1 MVLPTSRGGLTMSD
15 YDRKEVKI
23 DKSDEPRKP
32 GISKMIGEG
41 GLGADKYYNIKK
53 EDAEAEENKNTKDK

>member
-1 MVLPTSRGGLTMSD
+1 MND
-15 YDRKEVKI
+15 YDRHKVTI

-41 GLGADKYYNIKK
+41 GIGADKYYNIKK
-53 EDAEAEENKNTKDK
+53 EHPESEKQNDLEDE

>member
-1 MVLPTSRGGLTMSD
+1 MSN
-15 YDRKEVKI
+15 YDRHKVTI
-23 DKSDEPRKP
+23 DKSNEPRKP

-53 EDAEAEENKNTKDK
+53 EYSESDKQHDAKDEKQ